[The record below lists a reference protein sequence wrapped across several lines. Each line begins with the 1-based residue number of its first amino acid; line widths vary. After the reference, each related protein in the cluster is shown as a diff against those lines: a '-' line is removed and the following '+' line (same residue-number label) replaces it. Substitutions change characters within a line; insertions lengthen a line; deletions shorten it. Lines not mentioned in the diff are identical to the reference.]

1 MKAMAATKATKAVKV
16 SPMKPMAAMKATK
29 ATKLSSIKTIAAQ
42 KTTKAMTA
50 PKDKDKVM
58 QQPASIDAPKIE
70 RTFKTWSAVLPE
82 EEDGRTWRLL
92 TIEHIN
98 DIVYEYWILIGI
110 VTDTNGEVEKYTK
123 TWSAIGPECDGRSW
137 RLAWIERR
145 DDTIYES
152 WKLW

>member
-1 MKAMAATKATKAVKV
+1 MKAMAATKATKAAKV

-70 RTFKTWSAVLPE
+70 RKLKTWSAVLPE

-92 TIEHIN
+92 NIERFN
-98 DIVYEYWILIGI
+98 DIVYEYWILSSH
-110 VTDTNGEVEKYTK
+110 VTARGEVETFTK
-123 TWSAIGPECDGRSW
+123 KWSAIDPKCDGRSW
-137 RLAWIERR
+137 RLEWIERR

-152 WKLW
+152 WMLW